1 MLFLFAFLLIGIGT
15 NNLHA
20 QDSDGDGIAN
30 NLDLDD
36 DNDGILDTVECPST
50 YVVRPVVSS
59 SVTANKLITYG
70 TASQIIDG
78 EGAGGTLEGPAPYWY
93 TDVSN
98 LPIAFSMNMQSS
110 STIDHIKLYAPWGFD
125 EWIGNFRVELYNSSN
140 TLLGTEN
147 LTTPDQYIGN
157 PIFSFSTEY
166 TNVTRI
172 RFTILSSQGYSIVD
186 PPRASLKEIVFLD
199 LQQNCDTDGDGIPN
213 HLDLDSDNDGC
224 VDALEGSASI
234 LYSQLVNSAGTVAV
248 GTGSTALNK
257 NLCASGACVNAQG
270 LPQLAPLPTGYSN
283 TTGQGL
289 DSSANSSLRDT
300 QCATAFG
307 CNTGLYLSQV
317 NKLYTV
323 DTSVN
328 PMTYPLIGTS
338 SVDYNSTA
346 INPLNGIMYGIRTL
360 NSNVLVAINPD
371 GSSINLGPV
380 TNLPTGVTYNAG
392 EIDNA
397 GNYYVKVNNNNQQ
410 LYKINLS
417 TQTAT
422 LITLNTSIYV
432 PDMAFNV
439 TNGLLYAVNAS
450 PPTSGQLVSINPAT
464 KVVTPIGTSPGAGTF
479 GAMFAS
485 STGEIY
491 GVENSG
497 GFYQFNLTTG
507 QRVKISDAPGSTG
520 NDGAHCVT
528 APIVFSADLAISK
541 NDGKVTYVPGT
552 TNTYT
557 VVVRNNGPYGV
568 MGATVSDPV
577 PAGIPAGNVSY
588 SAPVVTGGATTSI
601 SSAQTGALNDV
612 VNLPVGGTI
621 TYTVNVS
628 IPISFTG
635 DLVNVATV
643 TSPTNSTD
651 PILGDNSST
660 DTDYPAVCGI
670 SSTNP
675 DSDSDGISDYCNLDD
690 DNDGIL
696 DTAECPATN
705 DRFIS
710 YTNTGDYQA
719 YIDTSATNIQTA
731 NPSTAGAG
739 LTRIISSP
747 HNYMELS
754 GIAATTEAQAITN
767 NEYVE
772 YSFTTNSKSSFL
784 NNIGYYS
791 TNYISTGE
799 DTQYHFSAKISNN
812 NFSTSTNILNDTNY
826 DASTGTFIVPLANGA
841 YLLSPNTTY
850 KVRVYFYAVNGG
862 ASATIAHDDFNLR
875 GFVECDTDGDGIP
888 NRLDLDSD
896 NDGCVDAFEG
906 DENVTNVQ
914 LTTASG
920 TVTVG
925 IGSTASNQNLGNTVD
940 VDGVP
945 TVVNSGGSADVD
957 SDQGQGIGSSTDATV
972 NNCFCYKPAV
982 VDAGNTYPTKH
993 GITALG
999 RAGAENENWPMV
1011 RQSAWTVLESK
1022 EKGFVVNRVNNTADL
1037 VNITNPVEGM
1047 MVYDNQANCLKI
1059 YTLKSGDT
1067 LMGWHCFTTPACP
1080 D

>member
-1 MLFLFAFLLIGIGT
+1 MYLSQFNTLYNVDT
-15 NNLHA
+15 
-20 QDSDGDGIAN
+20 SDN
-30 NLDLDD
+30 
-36 DNDGILDTVECPST
+36 PFT
-50 YVVRPVVSS
+50 YPLV
-59 SVTANKLITYG
+59 G
-70 TASQIIDG
+70 TAS
-78 EGAGGTLEGPAPYWY
+78 
-93 TDVSN
+93 VN
-98 LPIAFSMNMQSS
+98 
-110 STIDHIKLYAPWGFD
+110 
-125 EWIGNFRVELYNSSN
+125 YNA
-140 TLLGTEN
+140 
-147 LTTPDQYIGN
+147 I
-157 PIFSFSTEY
+157 
-166 TNVTRI
+166 
-172 RFTILSSQGYSIVD
+172 
-186 PPRASLKEIVFLD
+186 
-199 LQQNCDTDGDGIPN
+199 
-213 HLDLDSDNDGC
+213 
-224 VDALEGSASI
+224 
-234 LYSQLVNSAGTVAV
+234 
-248 GTGSTALNK
+248 
-257 NLCASGACVNAQG
+257 
-270 LPQLAPLPTGYSN
+270 
-283 TTGQGL
+283 
-289 DSSANSSLRDT
+289 
-300 QCATAFG
+300 
-307 CNTGLYLSQV
+307 
-317 NKLYTV
+317 
-323 DTSVN
+323 
-328 PMTYPLIGTS
+328 
-338 SVDYNSTA
+338 A
-346 INPLNGIMYGIRTL
+346 INPLDGRMYGMQVP
-360 NSNVLVAINPD
+360 NSNNLLVINTD

-397 GNYYVKVNNNNQQ
+397 GNYYVKINNDNQQ
-410 LYKINLS
+410 LYKVNLS

-432 PDMAFNV
+432 PDLAFNIK
-439 TNGLLYAVNAS
+439 NGLLYGVNAS
-450 PPTSGQLVSINPAT
+450 APTSSQLVSINPTT
-464 KVVTPIGTSPGAGTF
+464 KVVTPIGTSPGSALF

-491 GVENSG
+491 GAENRG

-528 APIVFSADLAISK
+528 APIVFSADLAITK
-541 NDGKVTYVPGT
+541 GDGKANYSPGT

-568 MGATVSDPV
+568 LGATVSDPV

-588 SAPVVTGGATTSI
+588 SVPVVTGGATTSI

-612 VNLPVGGTI
+612 VNIPKGGTI
-621 TYTVNVS
+621 TYTITIAV
-628 IPISFTG
+628 PISYSG

-643 TSPTNSTD
+643 TSPANSTD
-651 PILGDNSST
+651 PTPGNNTDT
-660 DTDYPAVCGI
+660 DTDYPALCVI
-670 SSTNP
+670 SATNP
-675 DSDSDGISDYCNLDD
+675 DSDSDGISDYCDLDD

-719 YIDTSATNIQTA
+719 YIDTSGANIQTA

-739 LTRIISSP
+739 LTRIITSP

-906 DENVTNVQ
+906 DENVTNAQ
-914 LTTASG
+914 LTTATG

-925 IGSTASNQNLGNTVD
+925 IGSSASNQNLGNTVD
-940 VDGVP
+940 ANGVP
-945 TVVNSGGSADVD
+945 TVVNSGGTADIGN
-957 SDQGQGIGSSTDATV
+957 DQGQGVGSSQDFTINGCICYNDANTS
-972 NNCFCYKPAV
+972 A
-982 VDAGNTYPTKH
+982 AGPETKH
-993 GITALG
+993 GITLLN
-999 RAGAENENWPMV
+999 RAGADNGNWPMI
-1011 RQSAWTVLESK
+1011 RKSAHTVLESNT
-1022 EKGFVVNRVNNTADL
+1022 KGFV
-1037 VNITNPVEGM
+1037 ITRMSTSQIASIVSPQEGM
-1047 MVYDNQANCLKI
+1047 MVYDTDIKCLKL
-1059 YTLKSGDT
+1059 YDGTAWS
-1067 LMGWHCFTTPACP
+1067 CFSTPTCP
-1080 D
+1080 

>member
-1 MLFLFAFLLIGIGT
+1 MKNNFFFLFAFLFIGIGT
-15 NNLHA
+15 NNLQA

-30 NLDLDD
+30 NVDLDD

-59 SVTANKLITYG
+59 SVTANKPITDG

-78 EGAGGTLEGPAPYWY
+78 EGAGGTGDGPYPYWY
-93 TDVSN
+93 TNVSN
-98 LPIAFSMNMQSS
+98 LPIAFSMNTQSS
-110 STIDHIKLYAPWGFD
+110 STIDHIKLYGPWGFD
-125 EWIGNFRVELYNSSN
+125 EWIGNFKVELYNSSN
-140 TLLGTEN
+140 TLLGTESF
-147 LTTPDQYIGN
+147 TTPNQYTGN
-157 PIFSFSTEY
+157 LVFSFSTEY

-172 RFTILSSQGYSIVD
+172 RFTILSSQGYSIVA
-186 PPRASLKEIVFLD
+186 PPRASLNEIVFLD

-234 LYSQLVNSAGTVAV
+234 LSSQLVNSAGTVAV
-248 GTGSTALNK
+248 GTPSTAFNK

-289 DSSANSSLRDT
+289 DSSANSSIKDT

-307 CNTGLYLSQV
+307 CAPGMYLSQV
-317 NKLYTV
+317 NKLYDVNT
-323 DTSVN
+323 TSN
-328 PMTYPLIGTS
+328 PFTFPLLGTS

-397 GNYYVKVNNNNQQ
+397 GNYYVKVNNDNKQ

-422 LITLNTSIYV
+422 LITLDTSIFV
-432 PDMAFNV
+432 GDMAFNI
-439 TNGLLYAVNAS
+439 TNGLLYTVII
-450 PPTSGQLVSINPAT
+450 PSGQLVSINPTT
-464 KVVTPIGTSPGAGTF
+464 KVVTPIGTSPGVGTF

-491 GVENSG
+491 GIDNGG

-507 QRVKISDAPGSTG
+507 QRVLISNAPGSNG

-528 APIVFSADLAISK
+528 APIVFSADLEITK
-541 NDGKVTYVPGT
+541 GDGKATYVPGT

-557 VVVRNNGPYGV
+557 VVVRNNGPFGV
-568 MGATVSDPV
+568 LGATVSDPV

-588 SAPVVTGGATTSI
+588 SVPVVTGGATTSI
-601 SSAQTGALNDV
+601 TSAQTGALNDV
-612 VNLPVGGTI
+612 VNIPKGGTI
-621 TYTVNVS
+621 TYTITIAV
-628 IPISFTG
+628 PISYSG

-643 TSPTNSTD
+643 TSPANSID
-651 PILGDNSST
+651 PTPSNNTSS

-675 DSDSDGISDYCNLDD
+675 DSDGDGISDYCDLDD

-696 DTAECPATN
+696 DTAECTATDN
-705 DRFIS
+705 RFLS

-719 YIDTSATNIQTA
+719 SIETGGTNIQTA

-739 LTRIISSP
+739 LTRIITSP

-812 NFSTSTNILNDTNY
+812 NFSTSSAILNDTTY
-826 DASTGTFIVPLANGA
+826 DASTGTFVVPISNGA
-841 YLLSPNTTY
+841 YWLAPNTTY

-862 ASATIAHDDFNLR
+862 ASATIAHDDFNLG

-896 NDGCVDAFEG
+896 GDGCSDAIEG
-906 DENVTNVQ
+906 GAAFSTSNLVNSSMPGGN
-914 LTTASG
+914 SG
-920 TVTVG
+920 
-925 IGSTASNQNLGNTVD
+925 GSYTGSSSTPVIQNLGNTIGNTPTTN
-940 VDGVP
+940 GVP
-945 TVVNSGGSADVD
+945 TIAGTGQTVGDSQNGAVNL
-957 SDQGQGIGSSTDATV
+957 QCIT
-972 NNCFCYKPAV
+972 FCYKPAV

-1037 VNITNPVEGM
+1037 ANITNPVEGM
-1047 MVYDNQANCLKI
+1047 MV
-1059 YTLKSGDT
+1059 
-1067 LMGWHCFTTPACP
+1067 
-1080 D
+1080 

>member
-1 MLFLFAFLLIGIGT
+1 MKNNFLFLFAFLLIGIGT
-15 NNLHA
+15 NNLQA

-50 YVVRPVVSS
+50 YVVRPVLSS

-224 VDALEGSASI
+224 PDAIEGGASLTSAN
-234 LYSQLVNSAGTVAV
+234 LVSSSMPGGNSGATSGSFNQPITQNLGNMVNTTSTSTSYGVPTVAGSGQTLGTSKSANPVLLAGTA
-248 GTGSTALNK
+248 GANQTITSGSTPTALSLTGATRSIQWQVSTD
-257 NLCASGACVNAQG
+257 NLTFTNVSGATNA
-270 LPQLAPLPTGYSN
+270 
-283 TTGQGL
+283 
-289 DSSANSSLRDT
+289 
-300 QCATAFG
+300 
-307 CNTGLYLSQV
+307 
-317 NKLYTV
+317 
-323 DTSVN
+323 
-328 PMTYPLIGTS
+328 TY
-338 SVDYNSTA
+338 
-346 INPLNGIMYGIRTL
+346 
-360 NSNVLVAINPD
+360 
-371 GSSINLGPV
+371 
-380 TNLPTGVTYNAG
+380 
-392 EIDNA
+392 
-397 GNYYVKVNNNNQQ
+397 
-410 LYKINLS
+410 
-417 TQTAT
+417 
-422 LITLNTSIYV
+422 
-432 PDMAFNV
+432 
-439 TNGLLYAVNAS
+439 
-450 PPTSGQLVSINPAT
+450 
-464 KVVTPIGTSPGAGTF
+464 
-479 GAMFAS
+479 
-485 STGEIY
+485 
-491 GVENSG
+491 
-497 GFYQFNLTTG
+497 
-507 QRVKISDAPGSTG
+507 APGSLTITRYYR
-520 NDGAHCVT
+520 AIVT
-528 APIVFSADLAISK
+528 SVGGCTAIS
-541 NDGKVTYVPGT
+541 NTVTINV
-552 TNTYT
+552 
-557 VVVRNNGPYGV
+557 NNPCL
-568 MGATVSDPV
+568 
-577 PAGIPAGNVSY
+577 
-588 SAPVVTGGATTSI
+588 
-601 SSAQTGALNDV
+601 SSA
-612 VNLPVGGTI
+612 
-621 TYTVNVS
+621 
-628 IPISFTG
+628 
-635 DLVNVATV
+635 
-643 TSPTNSTD
+643 
-651 PILGDNSST
+651 
-660 DTDYPAVCGI
+660 
-670 SSTNP
+670 TNP
-675 DSDSDGISDYCNLDD
+675 DSDGDGISDYCDLDD

-696 DTAECPATN
+696 DTAECTAT
-705 DRFIS
+705 DDEFLS
-710 YTNTGDYQA
+710 YTNTGDYLA
-719 YIDTSATNIQTA
+719 DIETGGTNILST

-739 LTRIISSP
+739 LTRIISLP
-747 HNYMELS
+747 NNYMELS

-925 IGSTASNQNLGNTVD
+925 IGSTASNQNLGNSVD
-940 VDGVP
+940 ANGVP
-945 TVVNSGGSADVD
+945 TLVNSGGAADVD
-957 SDQGQGIGSSTDATV
+957 GDQGQGIGSSTDATV
-972 NNCFCYKPAV
+972 NNCFCYKPAT

-999 RAGAENENWPMV
+999 RAGADNENWPMV